1 MVETLGLGSRWW
13 EFESLQAHQQFLE
26 RSKMQ
31 VRASHILVATQEQA
45 VQLHSL
51 ITEGGADFAQLAQMH
66 SRCPSS
72 RQGGDLGQFGPGQM
86 VQPFEQVT
94 YATNVGS
101 VSEPVQ
107 TQFGWHLIKRT
118 A

>member
-1 MVETLGLGSRWW
+1 
-13 EFESLQAHQQFLE
+13 
-26 RSKMQ
+26 MQ

-45 VQLHSL
+45 TQLHTL
-51 ITEGGADFAQLAQMH
+51 ITEGGADFAQVAQVH
-66 SRCPSS
+66 SQCPSA
-72 RQGGDLGQFGPGQM
+72 RQGGDLGLFGPGQM

-94 YATNVGS
+94 YATDVGA
-101 VSEPVQ
+101 VSQPVQ